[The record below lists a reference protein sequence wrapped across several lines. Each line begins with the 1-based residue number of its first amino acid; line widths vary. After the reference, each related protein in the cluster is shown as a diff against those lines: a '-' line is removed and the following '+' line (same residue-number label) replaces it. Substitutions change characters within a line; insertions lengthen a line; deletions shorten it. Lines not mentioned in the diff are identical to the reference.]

1 MSHKT
6 SKVHPMPTTGNS
18 KEDNET
24 IITIN
29 QSHRI
34 PDWRCVSIACI
45 DMYYEGR
52 KVRKIKKILRY
63 ISSTTVLLLSSL
75 LYGLLTLLI
84 VRNRGLRYEEIVTD
98 ILISFP
104 IGFGLIVFVFYISK
118 CICCP
123 KSDISLLGAFYK

>member
-1 MSHKT
+1 
-6 SKVHPMPTTGNS
+6 MPTTGNS

-84 VRNRGLRYEEIVTD
+84 VRNRGLRYDKIVTD

>member
-6 SKVHPMPTTGNS
+6 SKVHPMHTTGNS

-45 DMYYEGR
+45 DLYYEGR

>member
-1 MSHKT
+1 MH
-6 SKVHPMPTTGNS
+6 TTGNS

-45 DMYYEGR
+45 DLYYEGR

-84 VRNRGLRYEEIVTD
+84 VRNRGLRYEKIVTD

>member
-45 DMYYEGR
+45 DLYYEGR